1 MLTSK
6 QRAYLIGLSNAEPVV
21 LQIGKNGVTPESV
34 ASAEEI
40 FNGRELFKGSV
51 LKNCPEPP
59 KDCAQMLAER
69 THAELVRVIGRKFIL
84 YRADREK
91 PVIELP

>member
-6 QRAYLIGLSNAEPVV
+6 QRAYLIGLSNTEPVL
-21 LQIGKNGVTPESV
+21 LQIGRNGVTPESV

-51 LKNCPEPP
+51 LKNCPEQPE
-59 KDCAQMLAER
+59 DCARMLAER
-69 THAELVRVIGRKFIL
+69 TRAELVRVIGRKFIL
-84 YRADREK
+84 YRADQDK

>member
-6 QRAYLIGLSNAEPVV
+6 QRSYLIGLSNAEPVV

-51 LKNCPEPP
+51 LKNCPELPEA
-59 KDCAQMLAER
+59 CARTLAER
-69 THAELVRVIGRKFIL
+69 TRAELVKVIGRKFIL
-84 YRADREK
+84 YRADKDK